1 MLTTFL
7 PRILPCQKIWLY
19 LTYKNKNMKDRYK
32 EILEGLSEDTAPKDK
47 NDRILIIDGL
57 NTFIRSFAVN
67 PSVNEDGIH
76 VGGMTGF
83 LHSIGYAIR
92 NIKPTRVIICFD
104 GKGGS
109 QRRRKLFP
117 DYKATRRVKHRMT
130 RINEFNSVDDE
141 RVAMAQQLQRLSQY
155 LEQLPITVMSI
166 ENIEADDAM
175 AYISQQ
181 VYPTSQCILMS
192 TDRDFLQLVD
202 SRVQV
207 WSPTK
212 KKFYDSESVQQEFS
226 INSKNFILLKC
237 ITGDGSDNIPGIRG
251 AGIKSLQKRLPLLF
265 ENRKIELSEVI
276 DYVKNNS
283 DATKLGQALKD
294 SEDLLNTNY
303 RLMQLEDVEISGHAK
318 ESIMNIV
325 HADISRLNKRKFEQM
340 VLEDNINGI
349 FKNPSLWLRESFLP
363 LDNIIGK

>member
-1 MLTTFL
+1 MNKKYADMLASLSKKDL
-7 PRILPCQKIWLY
+7 P
-19 LTYKNKNMKDRYK
+19 KN
-32 EILEGLSEDTAPKDK
+32 A

-57 NTFIRSFAVN
+57 NTFIRSFVVV
-67 PSVNEDGIH
+67 PTVNEHGTH
-76 VGGMTGF
+76 VGGITGF
-83 LHSIGYAIR
+83 LMSIGYAIR

-181 VYPTSQCILMS
+181 IYPKSQCILMS
-192 TDRDFLQLVD
+192 TDKDFLQLVD
-202 SRVQV
+202 DRVQV

-212 KKFYDSESVQQEFS
+212 KKFYGRETISEEFS
-226 INSKNFILLKC
+226 IESKNFLMYRV
-237 ITGDGSDNIPGIRG
+237 ITGDSSDNIPGIRG
-251 AGIKSLQKRLPLLF
+251 AGTKTLMKRLPLLF
-265 ENRKIELSEVI
+265 EQDKVSLDNILEYIE
-276 DYVKNNS
+276 KNN
-283 DATKLGQALKD
+283 DGTKLAKD
-294 SEDLLNTNY
+294 ILDSKDILELNFK
-303 RLMQLEDVEISGHAK
+303 LMQLEDVDISGRSK
-318 ESIMNIV
+318 ESINNICSQDIPKLVKPNFMKMLLEDSINMNI
-325 HADISRLNKRKFEQM
+325 
-340 VLEDNINGI
+340 
-349 FKNPSLWLRESFLP
+349 KNPELWLKDTFSMLNTFALKG
-363 LDNIIGK
+363 DNN